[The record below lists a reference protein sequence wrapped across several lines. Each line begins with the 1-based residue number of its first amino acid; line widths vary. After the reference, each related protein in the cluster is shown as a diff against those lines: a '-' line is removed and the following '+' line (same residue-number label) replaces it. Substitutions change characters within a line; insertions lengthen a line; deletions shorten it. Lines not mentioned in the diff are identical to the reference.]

1 MRNGRLMKK
10 IFVLIMCLLPICLQA
25 QNYGTVASRKLN
37 MAEFAIN
44 NLYVDKVNED
54 KIVEDAIIKML
65 STLDPHSTYSNPEE
79 VKKLN
84 EPLQGNFEGI
94 GVQFNMA
101 EDSLLVIQPVSG
113 GPSERVG
120 ILAGDRIV
128 TVNDTVIA
136 GVKMS
141 TDEIMRRLRG
151 PKGSIVHL
159 KVLRRGV
166 KDLLGFTV
174 KRDRIPLYSLDASYM
189 IQDKIG
195 YVRISRFAS
204 TTAEE
209 FSKALNELK
218 NMGMKDLVLDLQGN
232 GGGYLNAA
240 IDMANEFLGEKELI
254 VYTEGQRS
262 PRSEFFAKGTGKFQK
277 GRLIVLV
284 DEFSASA
291 SEILSGAIQ
300 DWDRGLIVGRRSFGK
315 GLVQRPI
322 DLPDG
327 SMIRLTVA
335 RYYTPAGRCIQKP
348 YENIEKYNMDLIN
361 RYNKGE
367 MMNSDSIHFPDSL
380 KCKTKKL
387 ERIVYGGG
395 GIMPDYFVPM
405 DTTLYT
411 DYHRN
416 LVAKG
421 AVLKVTLKY
430 IEKHRKELLDTYKS
444 FNDFKDR
451 FVVTNSLIDELVAMG
466 TEAKVT
472 YNKEQLKI
480 SEPLLKTQLKAL
492 IARDLWNMN
501 EYYNIMNQTNES
513 VIKAVQILQ
522 SGDYEKKLK

>member
-1 MRNGRLMKK
+1 MKK
-10 IFVLIMCLLPICLQA
+10 VIISLICLFAVSAQA
-25 QNYGTVASRKLN
+25 QNYGTVASRKLH

-54 KIVEDAIIKML
+54 KLVEDAIVKML
-65 STLDPHSTYSNPEE
+65 STLDPHSTYATPDE

-101 EDSLLVIQPVSG
+101 EDTLLVIQPVSG
-113 GPSERVG
+113 GPPEKIG

-128 TVNDTVIA
+128 AVNDTAIA

-141 TDEIMRRLRG
+141 TDEVMRRLKG
-151 PKGSIVHL
+151 PKGSLVYL
-159 KVLRRGV
+159 TVLRRGV
-166 KDLLGFTV
+166 NELLKFKV
-174 KRDRIPLYSLDASYM
+174 KRDRIPLYSLDASY
-189 IQDKIG
+189 ILQDKIG
-195 YVRISRFAS
+195 YIRVNRFAS

-209 FSKALNELK
+209 FAKALKELK
-218 NMGMKDLVLDLQGN
+218 SKGMKDLILDLQDN

-240 IDMANEFLGEKELI
+240 IDLANEFLEEKELI
-254 VYTEGQRS
+254 VYTEGQKTPQS
-262 PRSEFFAKGTGKFQK
+262 DFFAKGTGSFQK
-277 GRLIVLV
+277 GRLVVLV
-284 DEFSASA
+284 NEFSASA

-348 YENIEKYNMDLIN
+348 YESIEKYNMDLIN

-380 KCKTKKL
+380 KCKTKKF

-395 GIMPDYFVPM
+395 GIMPDYFVPV

-421 AVLKVTLKY
+421 VVLKMTLKY
-430 IEKHRKELLDTYKS
+430 IENHRKELLGKYKS
-444 FNDFKDR
+444 FADFNNN
-451 FVVTNSLIDELVAMG
+451 FEINSSMMDNLIAMG
-466 TEAKVT
+466 TEAKVEL
-472 YNKEQLKI
+472 NKEQLKV
-480 SEPLLKTQLKAL
+480 SEPLIKTQLKAL
-492 IARDLWNMN
+492 IARDLWDMN
-501 EYYNIMNQTNES
+501 EYYHVMNSTNES
-513 VIKAVQILQ
+513 IKKAVEILQ
-522 SGDYEKKLK
+522 TGDYEKKLTRLN